1 MLFWKLELKIAVNE
15 QLRGILSTF
24 VSVSVLCVSYCCC
37 CYKPAGQTVFGPP
50 SPPSCQYWRVGKGAG
65 ALDLESTAE
74 HDILSNGSDH
84 YLQSFVRVPVI
95 HVRHAKQGWFSFL
108 VEGIVNPERFLLLFS
123 LSFLITHTHTVGVA
137 SPPVSFSVKWDCG
150 ASGETETYLLGLFL
164 FASKVRP
171 TVRLLSCVSSCI
183 RRGLTSAGAKL
194 FASLLAAVMGH

>member
-1 MLFWKLELKIAVNE
+1 MTWGCVWTPVTPIMPVLEGGERSGGPWPRKHRYSVKWVWPLSAKLCK
-15 QLRGILSTF
+15 
-24 VSVSVLCVSYCCC
+24 
-37 CYKPAGQTVFGPP
+37 GP
-50 SPPSCQYWRVGKGAG
+50 CN
-65 ALDLESTAE
+65 TC
-74 HDILSNGSDH
+74 
-84 YLQSFVRVPVI
+84 
-95 HVRHAKQGWFSFL
+95 QGWFSFL

-123 LSFLITHTHTVGVA
+123 LSFLIKHTHTVGVA

>member
-1 MLFWKLELKIAVNE
+1 MTWGCVWTPVTPIMPVLEGGERSGGPWPRKHSWTWYSVKWVWPLSAKLCK
-15 QLRGILSTF
+15 
-24 VSVSVLCVSYCCC
+24 
-37 CYKPAGQTVFGPP
+37 GP
-50 SPPSCQYWRVGKGAG
+50 CN
-65 ALDLESTAE
+65 TC
-74 HDILSNGSDH
+74 
-84 YLQSFVRVPVI
+84 
-95 HVRHAKQGWFSFL
+95 QGWFSFL

-123 LSFLITHTHTVGVA
+123 LSFLIKHTHTVGVA

>member
-1 MLFWKLELKIAVNE
+1 MNK
-15 QLRGILSTF
+15 QLRGNFKYLRF
-24 VSVSVLCVSYCCC
+24 RQCAVCQLLLLLL
-37 CYKPAGQTVFGPP
+37 QTSRTNCKTWLGAVFGPP

-95 HVRHAKQGWFSFL
+95 HVRRAKQGWFSFL

-123 LSFLITHTHTVGVA
+123 RSFLIKHTHTVGVA